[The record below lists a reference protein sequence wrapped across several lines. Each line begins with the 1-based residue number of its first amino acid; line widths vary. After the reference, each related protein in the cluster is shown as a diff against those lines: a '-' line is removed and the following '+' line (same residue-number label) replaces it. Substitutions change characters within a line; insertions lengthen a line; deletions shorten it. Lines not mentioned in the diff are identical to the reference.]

1 MEKNTFYEI
10 MKRDGEL
17 VNSSLENI
25 VKDCSG
31 ELGGLVEAERYSL
44 LAGGKRI
51 RPVLALAFCRLF
63 GKEAETAI
71 PYACALEMVHT
82 ASLIHDDLPSID
94 NDDLRR
100 GRPTNHKVYGE
111 AVALLAGDGLLMDA
125 FGMIAGNPRVSP
137 SINAVAVAEFSRAVG
152 TRGLVGGEY
161 IDIMGESRELSLDS
175 LLMMH
180 SCKTGALI
188 RVSAILG
195 ALAAGVPMNDER
207 MSDAIRY
214 AENIGL
220 AFQIIDDILDVTG
233 TPEQLGKTPG
243 KDAKENKTTFLSFY
257 SIEEALAYSKR
268 LTQEALASV
277 SKYEGSEFL
286 VALAEYLLG
295 RQN

>member
-1 MEKNTFYEI
+1 MT
-10 MKRDGEL
+10 
-17 VNSSLENI
+17 VNSALENI
-25 VKDCSG
+25 ITD
-31 ELGGLVEAERYSL
+31 LDLDLDGLFEAEKYSL

-63 GKEAETAI
+63 GGEAERAI

-125 FGMIAGNPRVSP
+125 FGMIAGNPHVSP
-137 SINAVAVAEFSRAVG
+137 SINAAAVTEFSRAVG

-175 LLMMH
+175 LLKMH
-180 SCKTGALI
+180 ACKTGALI

-195 ALAAGVPMNDER
+195 ALSAGVDMNDER
-207 MSDAIRY
+207 MTDAVRY

-220 AFQIIDDILDVTG
+220 AFQIVDDVLDVTG

-286 VALAEYLLG
+286 VALAEYLLS